1 MQEAREWLASLRPWF
16 WFLRSSG
23 TIPVEV
29 LYAADD
35 KTLRR
40 LGRKRLFLALWLP
53 LILAFVFVA
62 VANCFVAEYD
72 VKVWYYS
79 NKDPQRKPL
88 KTTMTREEDRL
99 CGLNLRLDF
108 NLFSTIPA
116 HWVKVRERT
125 LSGLRFDP
133 PPQPDS
139 ISFLM
144 ACTPLVVVIGSYLPC
159 RVLLS
164 WLMRRSGRKQG
175 LSGFGRSAR
184 TALLHLISPR
194 GLAVWLWLPVVLLV
208 ELPLLLPESSQW
220 LRPVETL
227 AVISFVLSGILWVV
241 MNVMIWG
248 RLQSLDRAGRLLPA
262 NRLTALM
269 LAILS
274 LTGIALVF
282 VIGSL
287 L

>member
-1 MQEAREWLASLRPWF
+1 M
-16 WFLRSSG
+16 
-23 TIPVEV
+23 EV
-29 LYAADD
+29 LYAVDD
-35 KTLRR
+35 KSLRG

-53 LILAFVFVA
+53 AILAFVLAA

-88 KTTMTREEDRL
+88 KTTMEHEEDRL
-99 CGLNLRLDF
+99 CTFNLHLDF
-108 NLFSTIPA
+108 GLFSWIPA
-116 HWVKVRERT
+116 HWVKVREPT
-125 LSGLRFDP
+125 LRRLRFDP
-133 PPQPDS
+133 PPQPDF

-144 ACTPLVVVIGSYLPC
+144 ACTPLVVFIGGGYLPC

-164 WLMRRSGRKQG
+164 WLMRRSGRRQG
-175 LSGFGRSAR
+175 LSSFGRSAR
-184 TALLHLISPR
+184 TALLHLISPT
-194 GLAVWLWLPVVLLV
+194 GLAVWLWLPVVLPV
-208 ELPLLLPESSQW
+208 GLPLLLPESSRW
-220 LRPVETL
+220 LGPAETL
-227 AVISFVLSGILWVV
+227 AMVSLVLSGTLWVV
-241 MNVMIWG
+241 TNVMIWG

-269 LAILS
+269 LAMLS
-274 LTGIALVF
+274 LTGIALPF